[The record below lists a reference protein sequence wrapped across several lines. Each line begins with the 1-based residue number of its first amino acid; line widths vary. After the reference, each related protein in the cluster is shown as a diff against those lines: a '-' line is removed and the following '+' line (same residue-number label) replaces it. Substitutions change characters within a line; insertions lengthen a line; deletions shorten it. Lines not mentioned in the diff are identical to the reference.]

1 MKLLTAAELP
11 EIAAAAN
18 QAPSVHNTQ
27 PTRWRLA
34 DDGALWLITE
44 TTRQL
49 SVGDATGR
57 DLRISLGAALEA
69 TAIVLA
75 ERGIGF
81 SALNYFDYPAA
92 ARLELVGGVP
102 GDRFVVQMPHRMTW
116 RKTFAPAAVE
126 NTQALTAWSERHTD
140 ITRID
145 APNEIG
151 FISLLNDRT
160 SLAFYRN
167 APYRNEL
174 LHWMRLSR
182 SDPRFGLDGLSAPAM
197 GLSAVEALGAAQ
209 VLRDPLFGWLDSAK
223 LIGPLISEHSRTV
236 SASAIVLF
244 HRPIEENPI
253 DTGRALYRRLLEL
266 SSRGFQT
273 WPMSVLADD
282 HDTATELMA
291 RYGVAD
297 DRRLITAWRT
307 GMVPPG
313 ASLRRERLPA
323 QALIKT

>member
-1 MKLLTAAELP
+1 MKLLAAAEVL

-18 QAPSVHNTQ
+18 QAPSVRNTQ

-49 SVGDATGR
+49 SVGDASGR

-75 ERGIGF
+75 ERGLGF

-92 ARLELVGGVP
+92 ARVELASGVA
-102 GDRFVVQMPHRMTW
+102 GDRLIVQMPHRMTW
-116 RKTFAPAAVE
+116 RKTFAAAAVE
-126 NTQALTAWSERHTD
+126 NTQALAAWSDRHTD

-145 APNEIG
+145 RSEIG
-151 FISLLNDRT
+151 FISRLHERT

-167 APYRNEL
+167 APYRQEL

-182 SDPRFGLDGLSAPAM
+182 SDPRFGLDGLSAPAL
-197 GLSAVEALGAAQ
+197 GLSAIEALAAGQ
-209 VLRDPLFGWLDSAK
+209 ALRDPLFNLLDSAK
-223 LIGPLISEHSRTV
+223 LIGPTMSEHSRTLSV
-236 SASAIVLF
+236 SAILLF

-266 SSRGFQT
+266 TAHGFQT
-273 WPMSVLADD
+273 WPISVLADD
-282 HDTATELMA
+282 QDTAGELMA
-291 RYGVAD
+291 RYGIAD
-297 DRRLITAWRT
+297 DRRLITVWRT
-307 GMVPPG
+307 GMAPSG
-313 ASLRRERLPA
+313 AGRRRERLPA
-323 QALIKT
+323 QALIKP